1 MSLEQVGP
9 LKPGAHVQ
17 DDVEGPNSSLQVA
30 PLRHVVGVQKV
41 TFGLSR
47 SQIMPAYPEAHVHI
61 TMVPLLVRVH
71 VPPF

>member
-9 LKPGAHVQ
+9 SKPGAHVQ
-17 DDVEGPNSSLQVA
+17 DVEGPNSSLQEP
-30 PLRHVVGVQKV
+30 PLRHLVGVQKV
-41 TFGLSR
+41 TFGLSK

-61 TMVPLLVRVH
+61 TMVPLLVRAH